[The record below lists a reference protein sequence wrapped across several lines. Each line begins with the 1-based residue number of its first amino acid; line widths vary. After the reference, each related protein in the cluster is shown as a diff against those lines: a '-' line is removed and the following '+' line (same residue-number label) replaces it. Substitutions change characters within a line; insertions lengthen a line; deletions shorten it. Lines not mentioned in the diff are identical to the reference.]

1 MSTGIG
7 ARVPR
12 KEDARHLAGKA
23 QFVGDLSFPGLWEV
37 AFVRSPLAHAR
48 IRSITVPERHAGRVF
63 TADDMEGVR
72 PIRAESSLPSYKSSD
87 YPPLARG
94 KVRFAG
100 ECVALCIAPTRAE
113 AEDIAEA
120 VELDLEALPAVTDS
134 LAARRPGAPLVH
146 DEWDDNLFL
155 TTSADGD
162 FESVRKR
169 AAVVIERE
177 YRTARQCMVPM
188 EGKAVLAMR
197 DERKG
202 QLVVYTS
209 TQVPHLIRTGL
220 SQFLALDQADVR
232 VIAPDVGGGFGY
244 KCVLQ
249 PEEVSVSWAAMRT
262 GRPLRW
268 VEDRREHLTAGANTR
283 QHHYRLTARADERGR
298 LLAVDAEITVDVGA
312 YSVWPFTACLE
323 AAQAGG
329 NLPGPYALDV
339 YRCKTYSVATNKP
352 GFTPYRGVARPGVCF
367 AMELT
372 IDAIARAVGREPA
385 DVRAENLVPASAMPY
400 TNVTGKFYDSG
411 DYPGSVAGA
420 RRMIDLDAVRARQ
433 CTPEPDG
440 RLIGIG
446 FSSFTE
452 QTAHGTKVFGAW
464 GLPLVP
470 GYEQAMVK
478 LAPSGT
484 VEVRSGNHSFGQGLE
499 TTLAQVASEQ
509 LGIDTDRIRVT
520 MGDTGETPY
529 STGAYASRGM
539 VMAGG
544 AVSKASESLAVRIRK
559 HAAHLLQASPE
570 EISLDGGQAYAGE
583 ASVSFED
590 IARAWYLRPDQL
602 PDDVDTRGLEVTEGY
617 KPEVDTGVFTYATH
631 AAVVAVDPATGSVE
645 ILDYVLFEDCGR
657 RVNPMILEGQSY
669 GGAAQ
674 GIGTALFEESLYD
687 ENGQP
692 LTSTFADY
700 VVPGPTELPSMRI
713 EHSESLSPFTR
724 HGIKGIGEGAAIAP
738 AGAVVNAINDALR
751 ALNVEIN
758 EIPATPRRILAAI
771 IETAVAAAD
780 EGGREASSVD
790 DARET
795 R

>member
-48 IRSITVPERHAGRVF
+48 IRSITVPERYADRVF
-63 TADDMEGVR
+63 TAADMKGVR
-72 PIRAESSLPSYKSSD
+72 PIRAESSLPTYKASD
-87 YPPLARG
+87 YPPLAAG

-113 AEDIAEA
+113 AEDIAETVA
-120 VELDLEALPAVTDS
+120 LDLEALPAVTDS
-134 LAARRPGAPLVH
+134 LAARRPDAPRVH
-146 DEWDDNLFL
+146 DEWNDNLFL
-155 TTSADGD
+155 TTSVDGD
-162 FESVRKR
+162 FESARTT

-188 EGKAVLAMR
+188 EGKAVLAR
-197 DERKG
+197 HDERKG

-220 SQFLALDQADVR
+220 SEALGLDQADVR

-283 QHHYRLTARADERGR
+283 QHHYRLTACADERGR

-339 YRCKTYSVATNKP
+339 YRCKTFSVATNKP

-385 DVRAENLVPASAMPY
+385 DVRAENLVPASSMPY
-400 TNVTGKFYDSG
+400 TNITGKYYDSG
-411 DYPGSVAGA
+411 DYPASVVEA
-420 RRMIDLDAVRARQ
+420 RRMIGLDAVRARQ
-433 CTPEPDG
+433 CVPEPDG
-440 RLIGIG
+440 RLIGVG
-446 FSSFTE
+446 FSTFTE

-509 LGIDTDRIRVT
+509 LGIDVEHIRVT

-544 AVSKASESLAVRIRK
+544 AVSKASETLAGSIRK
-559 HAAHLLQASPE
+559 HAAHLLQSGPDRITLA
-570 EISLDGGQAYAGE
+570 DGRAHAGE

-617 KPEVDTGVFTYATH
+617 KPDVDTGVFTYATH
-631 AAVVAVDPATGSVE
+631 AVVVAVDPATGSVE
-645 ILDYVLFEDCGR
+645 VLDYVLFEDCGR
-657 RVNPMILEGQSY
+657 RVNPMIVEGQSY
-669 GGAAQ
+669 GGVAQ

-692 LTSTFADY
+692 LTSTFGDY
-700 VVPGPTELPSMRI
+700 VVPGPAELPSMRI
-713 EHSESLSPFTR
+713 EHAESLSPFTR

-751 ALNVEIN
+751 PLNVETN

-771 IETAVAAAD
+771 LEAKRTGAAAGVGIGGTAV
-780 EGGREASSVD
+780 R
-790 DARET
+790 R
-795 R
+795 